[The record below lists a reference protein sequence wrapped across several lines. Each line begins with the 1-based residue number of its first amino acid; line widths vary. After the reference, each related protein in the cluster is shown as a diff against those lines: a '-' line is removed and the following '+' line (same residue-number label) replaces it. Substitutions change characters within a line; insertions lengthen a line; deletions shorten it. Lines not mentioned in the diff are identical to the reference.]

1 MKRILILIFL
11 SLISLLGGFAYFK
24 MIVRQYESVS
34 IIKFTKYNL
43 DSGKPTSKFSTKE
56 QIQVFKN
63 EQLISRVIEDFK
75 LDLNFEW
82 PAKDLKEIISKS
94 IEITQEDGTDLLSVK
109 TFSSTKER
117 AQKINFALIAT
128 YQLLREEA
136 FEERRKRI
144 LDEFLEKRKK
154 QEAIVEQRRK
164 KVEELSKKMGVPYDR
179 ETRTATEEGT
189 VIRKTEDENQRKKT
203 TGADIKKAEKIPQ
216 VARSPYFSSI
226 HLHQS
231 GWSPR
236 IEKSMI
242 LIRDNK

>member
-43 DSGKPTSKFSTKE
+43 DSGKPTNKFSTKE

-63 EQLISRVIEDFK
+63 ERLISRAIEDFK

-82 PAKDLKEIISKS
+82 PAEDLKKIITKN

-136 FEERRKRI
+136 FEDRRKRI

-154 QEAIVEQRRK
+154 QEAIVEQKRK

-179 ETRTATEEGT
+179 ERRTT
-189 VIRKTEDENQRKKT
+189 TEDATVNRKVEDDNQRKKT
-203 TGADIKKAEKIPQ
+203 TRAVIKEVEKIQKEAP
-216 VARSPYFSSI
+216 SPYFSSI

-231 GWSPR
+231 GWSPQ

-242 LIRDNK
+242 LIRENK